1 METSIAHSLSVSSSN
16 ATLLVALELS
26 KATWVVALSAP
37 LSDRISHY
45 SIAGGDAGALLK
57 LIEQARSRAEA
68 ALGQPVRVVCCY
80 EAGYDGFWL
89 HRVLTANGIDNH
101 VLDAASLLVNR
112 RARRAK
118 TDRIDV
124 DGLIR
129 ALAALVRG
137 ERHACRAVHV
147 PSVEDE
153 DRRRQTRER
162 ERLVAERTAH
172 VNRIK
177 GLLMA
182 QGIRDF
188 LPTRPNAA
196 ERLAELRTGDGRPL
210 SPCLAAEI
218 RRELRRLKLVEEMI
232 GEVETE
238 RDSVMAGTVAD
249 QRIALLR
256 QVKGIGPVAA
266 TVLGR
271 EVFHREFTNRRE
283 LASYLGLTPSPW
295 ASGSVQLDQ
304 GISKA
309 GNARA
314 RTILIEIAW
323 LWPRYQP
330 GSRLAGWFRERVGQT
345 KGRLRRILVVA
356 LARKLVVALWRYLG
370 TGVIPE
376 GVELRA

>member
-1 METSIAHSLSVSSSN
+1 METEISIAQSPSVSSSN

-26 KATWVVALSAP
+26 KATWVVALSDP
-37 LSDRISHY
+37 FSDRISHH

-57 LIEQARSRAEA
+57 LIGQPRSRADA

-89 HRVLTANGIDNH
+89 HRVLIAHGIDNH

-137 ERHACRAVHV
+137 EHHACRAVHV
-147 PSVEDE
+147 PSIEDE

-162 ERLVAERTAH
+162 ERLIGERTAH

-188 LPTRPNAA
+188 LPMRPNAA
-196 ERLAELRTGDGRPL
+196 ERLT
-210 SPCLAAEI
+210 
-218 RRELRRLKLVEEMI
+218 
-232 GEVETE
+232 
-238 RDSVMAGTVAD
+238 
-249 QRIALLR
+249 
-256 QVKGIGPVAA
+256 
-266 TVLGR
+266 
-271 EVFHREFTNRRE
+271 
-283 LASYLGLTPSPW
+283 
-295 ASGSVQLDQ
+295 
-304 GISKA
+304 
-309 GNARA
+309 
-314 RTILIEIAW
+314 
-323 LWPRYQP
+323 
-330 GSRLAGWFRERVGQT
+330 
-345 KGRLRRILVVA
+345 
-356 LARKLVVALWRYLG
+356 
-370 TGVIPE
+370 
-376 GVELRA
+376 